1 MLTTWAES
9 LPRGCTVGSLLP
21 EPLPTGRSVHRDR
34 KQWDFTKACAHNL
47 RPNHHCTGGNGA
59 QGSRV
64 LAMEPT
70 TRGPMANPRLCHPR
84 STQEPNPGPRSPP
97 LVAGADGS
105 LPHRDTC
112 APGPLGQ
119 PGRCGVDITA
129 GDWRGPS
136 PDSTQGTIME
146 FAPTLGLGRAR
157 RHLEKQPARDLEGEQ
172 DVPASSARVS
182 GQRPS
187 SEKENGDGKAARPH
201 APTSAWG
208 SLLLVTHYDLST
220 YFTIYSNYLDETGHP
235 SPSQSCFSWGASGF
249 SDWHHPLS
257 SLQAYPCN
265 QATPDASG
273 DHSGFP
279 SGLNLT
285 PMEATSC
292 SSVDSSVYDMTSCCI
307 FKSPSHTHHLQV
319 LRSG

>member
-208 SLLLVTHYDLST
+208 SLLVTQPLCRNGTLVSISLASLVWSQLSQT
-220 YFTIYSNYLDETGHP
+220 CNVLPACFPGSWEDVSWAQVGVCSSSRASAGLPLAPCTPGACC
-235 SPSQSCFSWGASGF
+235 SCWA
-249 SDWHHPLS
+249 PL
-257 SLQAYPCN
+257 C
-265 QATPDASG
+265 D
-273 DHSGFP
+273 
-279 SGLNLT
+279 
-285 PMEATSC
+285 EATELHFLGWETISQRRFNGAIEFVM
-292 SSVDSSVYDMTSCCI
+292 SLKPALV
-307 FKSPSHTHHLQV
+307 
-319 LRSG
+319 